1 VQCILRFFAGTFDAL
16 SRAQARQFLPHVLG
30 PVYRITDDG
39 GDLAGLVG
47 PEGPGGNGVAEL
59 RTLATEVR
67 DFVSAKVGPTAFSKA
82 WEGIRRRTTAK
93 RGERREKRQRMAVAD
108 PKAWAARQ
116 EKRGANKKASKKR
129 RADAYMDVKRA
140 RLR

>member
-1 VQCILRFFAGTFDAL
+1 
-16 SRAQARQFLPHVLG
+16 
-30 PVYRITDDG
+30 
-39 GDLAGLVG
+39 
-47 PEGPGGNGVAEL
+47 
-59 RTLATEVR
+59 
-67 DFVSAKVGPTAFSKA
+67 
-82 WEGIRRRTTAK
+82 
-93 RGERREKRQRMAVAD
+93 MAVAD